1 MPERLGDNPFSG
13 VRANKSKLNSER
25 YLKLFFNAN
34 DNSKPE
40 IRTELES
47 KSTCNALLEMYYTL
61 VGNASK
67 YLSKID
73 TKLVIEMIRYHTG
86 DPNKIPCI
94 RLEISFK
101 PDINFSKKKDDLYKK
116 TGRCAEI
123 WDGNFFVIDPRI
135 TLQEL
140 EDLAQDTDIEH
151 ITGEI
156 TTT

>member
-1 MPERLGDNPFSG
+1 LPERLGDNPFSG
-13 VRANKSKLNSER
+13 VRVNKSKLNSER
-25 YLKLFFNAN
+25 YLKLFFTAN

-47 KSTCNALLEMYYTL
+47 KSKSSTLLEMYYTL
-61 VGNASK
+61 IRNAGE

-73 TKLVIEMIRYHTG
+73 TKLVMEIIKYHTTN
-86 DPNKIPCI
+86 PNKIPCV
-94 RLEISFK
+94 RLEITFK
-101 PDINFSKKKDDLYKK
+101 SGINFSKKEEDLYKK

-123 WDGNFFVIDPRI
+123 WDGNLFVIDPRI

-140 EDLAQDTDIEH
+140 EHLARDTDIEH